1 MAVRWEEGRP
11 AEHTAQDLACK
22 RHSEDTG
29 CEVLGVRNTR
39 PDLTSDWVVR
49 EGLRVR
55 RNQETGPVGRGG

>member
-1 MAVRWEEGRP
+1 MAVRLEEGRP
-11 AEHTAQDLACK
+11 AKCTAQDLACK

-29 CEVLGVRNTR
+29 REVLGVRNIR